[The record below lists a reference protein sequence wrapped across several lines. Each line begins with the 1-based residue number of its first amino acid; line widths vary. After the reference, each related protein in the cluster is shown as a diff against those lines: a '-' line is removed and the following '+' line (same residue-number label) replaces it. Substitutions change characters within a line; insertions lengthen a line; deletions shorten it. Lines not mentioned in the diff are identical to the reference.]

1 MFVGG
6 AGNVGA
12 AMADQLPDAPATIPP
27 SVAAPVVPP
36 VITAPAGTLPAV
48 VAAPPSYTRKVF
60 IAVGISLAAVLF
72 ALFVYLTAEILVLLF
87 AGLLF
92 AVFLS
97 APSDLL
103 AKYAR
108 IKRAYALLIVLVSLI
123 VIATGGAYFMG
134 FTIYKQTRDLSR
146 TLPVALQQ
154 FEGDLQNMLPGKA
167 LEEATTLPT
176 TTSAPATGAATEIST
191 LYANPATAPAV
202 EPTPRQW
209 LAERLIELRR
219 NATDFLMSESF
230 VKGAGGVAGNVVTS
244 TLGLIGNLAV
254 VFGVGLFFALN
265 PGLYTR
271 GLINLFPIARR
282 PRVDMILSEVGSQ
295 LQWWFVGQ
303 LCSMASI
310 GILTFIGLS
319 ILGIPMTITLAI
331 LAGLL
336 NFIPNFGPILA
347 AAPAVLVAF
356 APHEGQ
362 ADLSP
367 RMALYTIIMYIII
380 QLLEGWVITPFFQQR
395 AVELPPALIVIAQVL
410 FAMLLG
416 PLGLI
421 LATPM
426 LAATLV
432 ILRMVYVEDILGD
445 RKPPESRASP
455 PTQPSPAIAGP
466 APEAR

>member
-1 MFVGG
+1 
-6 AGNVGA
+6 
-12 AMADQLPDAPATIPP
+12 MADQVPAET
-27 SVAAPVVPP
+27 SAGKAAEAARVLPP
-36 VITAPAGTLPAV
+36 VITTHVGAMPAV
-48 VAAPPSYTRKVF
+48 VTAPLSYTRKVF
-60 IAVGISLAAVLF
+60 IAVGISVAAILF
-72 ALFVYLTAEILVLLF
+72 AIFVYMTAEILVLLF

-103 AKYAR
+103 AKYGR
-108 IKRAYALLIVLVSLI
+108 MKRGYALLIVLVALVLVVS
-123 VIATGGAYFMG
+123 GGAYFMG
-134 FTIYKQTRDLSR
+134 FTVYKQTRELTR
-146 TLPVALQQ
+146 TLPIALQQ
-154 FEGDLQNMLPGKA
+154 FEGDLGNILPGKA

-176 TTSAPATGAATEIST
+176 TTSAPATGAATAVAVDF
-191 LYANPATAPAV
+191 ANPASAPAT
-202 EPTPRQW
+202 EQTPRQW

-219 NATDFLMSESF
+219 SATDFFMSESF
-230 VKGAGGVAGNVVTS
+230 VKGAGGVAGNVVSS
-244 TLGLIGNLAV
+244 TLGVIGNLAV
-254 VFGVGLFFALN
+254 VFGVGLFFAIN
-265 PGLYTR
+265 PSLYTA
-271 GLINLFPIARR
+271 GLTNLFPIARR
-282 PRVDMILSEVGSQ
+282 KRVDMILSEVGTQ

-303 LCSMASI
+303 ICSMVSI

-319 ILGIPMTITLAI
+319 ILGIPMATTLAI

-356 APHEGQ
+356 APHGGQ
-362 ADLSP
+362 MDLSP
-367 RMALYTIIMYIII
+367 TLALYTIIMYIII

-445 RKPPESRASP
+445 RSALES
-455 PTQPSPAIAGP
+455 G
-466 APEAR
+466 